1 MMRLQNRNIDLVNMC
16 LCFSIS
22 LDGDLIVFA
31 KRLDT
36 YCIQLTRTTSSTAKK
51 MCIKSNYLASY

>member
-36 YCIQLTRTTSSTAKK
+36 YCIQLTTAKK
-51 MCIKSNYLASY
+51 NTEICIKSNYLASY

>member
-51 MCIKSNYLASY
+51 IQKYA